1 MSAGIVNVSFGTELL
16 NKLDSIAKQEARSR
30 SELIREA
37 MRVYI
42 ERKNRWNDIFSF
54 GDAHLKK
61 IKLTQAEIIKEIKT
75 VRKSK

>member
-42 ERKNRWNDIFSF
+42 ERKARWNDIFSF

-61 IKLTQAEIIKEIKT
+61 EELTEAEIVKEIKI